1 MEKIGHISFGDIAVN
16 LGYTTAEKVNECLE
30 IQRKIRDMGVV
41 PKKLGE
47 VMIDKSYL
55 TETQVRDIFQK
66 QGLEGGHTQIIGYK
80 IIALIGQGAM
90 GAVYKAVQLSME
102 REVAL
107 KVLSPHLVGNEKFV
121 MRFFKEARAVARLNH
136 PNIIQGID
144 VGESNGIHYFVME
157 YVQGKDL
164 EDIIKQQGPMEE
176 KKLTELIL
184 QVARA
189 LEHACKNNMV
199 HRDVKPRNIMI
210 ANKDNAVK
218 LCDLGLAKL
227 VVEGDTSQQQKVRM
241 GTPAYISPE
250 QARGDTDIDIRSDI
264 YSLGVTFYFCI
275 TGEIPFKG
283 ETALVVMSKHI
294 NEQPIPPKQKN
305 PHISNMVNTIILKMM
320 SKKREGR
327 YQSPI
332 ELIADLEKML
342 RNNSEVQLATP
353 ITVQP
358 IAKTMSGR
366 TAPLVGKISEQ
377 TVQRLKARRLARLGF
392 VSKRRFKR

>member
-47 VMIDKSYL
+47 VMIDKGYL

-66 QGLEGGHTQIIGYK
+66 QGLEGGHTQIIGDK

-144 VGESNGIHYFVME
+144 VGESNGIHYFAME

-164 EDIIKQQGPMEE
+164 EDVIKQQGPMDE
-176 KKLTELIL
+176 KKLAELIL

-189 LEHACKNNMV
+189 LEHAHKNNMV

-210 ANKDNAVK
+210 SNKDNSVK
-218 LCDLGLAKL
+218 LCDLGLARL
-227 VVEGDTSQQQKVRM
+227 VVEGDTSQQKVRM

-250 QARGDTDIDIRSDI
+250 QARGEPDIDIRSDI

-283 ETALVVMSKHI
+283 ETALIVMSKHI
-294 NEQPIPPKQKN
+294 NEQLVPPKQKN
-305 PHISNMVNTIILKMM
+305 QLISNMVNTIILKMM
-320 SKKREGR
+320 SKKRDAR
-327 YQSPI
+327 YQTPT
-332 ELIADLEKML
+332 ELIADLEKVL
-342 RNNSEVQLATP
+342 RNGSEAQMATP

-358 IAKTMSGR
+358 VVKPMPAK
-366 TAPLVGKISEQ
+366 AVPLVGKISEQ
-377 TVQRLKARRLARLGF
+377 TVQRLKARRLARLGYIT
-392 VSKRRFKR
+392 KRRFKR